1 MINASLPDASVLAL
15 SLAQAARDTV
25 FVVQARP
32 GWQLWIEGFAAV
44 ATIVVALALLFAG
57 AGAIYAG
64 LKVKQLTKKLEA
76 QAQKLRVD
84 AAPAVRHVTAAAEN
98 LQAVS
103 VTVKENAAR
112 LGDTVADANRR
123 LRDAADAAEERL
135 GEFNALLGVVQEEAE
150 GLFINSASTA
160 RGLRAGAQAFRR
172 FRGSDTRR
180 GRREFDD
187 DEYLDDD
194 DGYEGDDD
202 ALDDEPPPR
211 ARSAARARNPLEP
224 RAMADDEDF
233 DEADEVHEDD
243 LTDDDLT
250 DEELEIRVARRD
262 ARRGIDPDR
271 VF

>member
-1 MINASLPDASVLAL
+1 VINASLPDAAVLAL

-25 FVVQARP
+25 FVVQAKP

-64 LKVKQLTKKLEA
+64 LKVKQLTKKVEA
-76 QAQKLRVD
+76 QAQKLRAD
-84 AAPAVRHVTAAAEN
+84 AAPAVRHVTTAAEN

-103 VTVKENAAR
+103 ATVKENAAR

-150 GLFINSASTA
+150 GLFIGSASTA
-160 RGLRAGAQAFRR
+160 RGLRAGAHAFRR
-172 FRGSDTRR
+172 FRGDDTSR
-180 GRREFDD
+180 GRREFDDD

-202 ALDDEPPPR
+202 AFDDEPPPR
-211 ARSAARARNPLEP
+211 ARRARNPLQP
-224 RAMADDEDF
+224 RAAMADDEDF
-233 DEADEVHEDD
+233 EAGEVHDDD